1 MKFIPNDNL
10 EPLLYSTSLWR
21 KSADVSCR
29 ERTRGRG
36 IVIRSTSGFSLL
48 ELVAAITIMSIVIAI
63 STLSFHSWQVKSK
76 IEAQTRELFTDI
88 SEARTNAFTQKK
100 VYGIVFQPTS
110 YVMKTYSSEAEY
122 KTNATAAANGRVVAS
137 KSLKYG
143 LTTQTGADISDS
155 SVVFDT
161 SGLAVSW
168 FIGRTIFVNPVTEPA
183 ALNCVVIYA
192 SRVNMGK
199 INGTSCE
206 FR

>member
-1 MKFIPNDNL
+1 MKCFPNDSV
-10 EPLLYSTSLWR
+10 EPLLRITFLWR
-21 KSADVSCR
+21 KSADLACR
-29 ERTRGRG
+29 ERTGGGG
-36 IVIRSTSGFSLL
+36 IVIRSTAGFSLI
-48 ELVAAITIMSIVIAI
+48 ELMAVITIISIAIAI

-76 IEAQTRELFTDI
+76 IEAQTRELFTDL

-110 YVMKTYSSEAEY
+110 YVMKTYTSEVEY
-122 KTNATAAANGRVVAS
+122 NSNASAAANGRVVAS

-143 LTTQTGADISDS
+143 LTSQTGADISDS
-155 SVVFDT
+155 AVVFDT
-161 SGLAVSW
+161 SGLATSW
-168 FIGRTIFVNPVTEPA
+168 FLGRTIFVNPVTEPA